1 MSNFNRDELI
11 KHTAYE
17 GQSESI
23 VYCDD
28 FIWAHQGMGT
38 VFLAL
43 KTKTQEFFFDML
55 KTFGCQKRTL
65 DGWFKVPNIFSK
77 CQIKKILSGVYA
89 RKIVI
94 IPYACFLFHV
104 WHL

>member
-1 MSNFNRDELI
+1 MSNCNRDELI

-55 KTFGCQKRTL
+55 KTFGCQKRTF
-65 DGWFKVPNIFSK
+65 DGWFIVSSIFSK
-77 CQIKKILSGVYA
+77 WQIKEY
-89 RKIVI
+89 
-94 IPYACFLFHV
+94 
-104 WHL
+104 